1 MIMWICFSVGTLFV
15 LTIVLCAFLF
25 TRSVSYWQAQ
35 ISDTVTLSQIAFDI
49 IGGVVVPI
57 WCLRVDPIIFRHLSG
72 GAGVLTE
79 VQIFFYAAI
88 LMSMTGLILWFI
100 LRHFKKASGFFAGIL
115 IAGALTSFVLGC
127 AIFPSAMSG
136 LIFFIGVFGFI
147 PFVTSMIFVRNGY
160 RAIHQA
166 PHWDKTFGLT
176 LACGILFA
184 LGIPIFLQ
192 WQIPAMITSSVE
204 QVIYAEDEAIAMQSG
219 QTLDHFFDYL
229 PTFTHWQTWQFW
241 QTKANLIEDIIQG
254 KFSIN
259 RLKHLGR
266 CTFCWREIARAYQ
279 QEKNPDR
286 KARIAKIYREAIGE
300 DIEVRILTSDGH

>member
-204 QVIYAEDEAIAMQSG
+204 QVIYAEDEVVVTQSG
-219 QTLDHFFDYL
+219 QTLNRFFDWL
-229 PTFTHWQTWQFW
+229 PIFTDWQTVQIWR
-241 QTKANLIEDIIQG
+241 THANLTEDIVQG
-254 KFSIN
+254 KLSTN
-259 RLKHLGR
+259 RLKYLSR
-266 CTFCWREIARAYQ
+266 CSRCFDGLISTYRS
-279 QEKNPDR
+279 EKNHDK
-286 KARIAKIYREAIGE
+286 KAHLAKIYHEATGGNITDRFWPPE
-300 DIEVRILTSDGH
+300 